1 MPQFDFATYPSQ
13 IFWFAICFIS
23 LYFFLSKV
31 ILPRIKDIIANR
43 NALVEADLVEAK
55 KLESEIFEISQKS
68 HEIFKDAEINYRKS
82 IEDSLKKANVIKEES
97 LQKFKEGS
105 EKMLEKSSKKIDELV
120 ASSSD
125 KSAKAAVELTGLIEK
140 KIFN

>member
-1 MPQFDFATYPSQ
+1 MPQFDFTTYPSQ

-43 NALVEADLVEAK
+43 NSLVEADLLKARD
-55 KLESEIFEISQKS
+55 LESEIAEISRKS
-68 HEIFKDAEINYRKS
+68 HDMIKDAEVNYRKS
-82 IEDSLKKANVIKEES
+82 IEESVKAANVIKEES
-97 LQKFKEGS
+97 LQKFKDGS
-105 EKMLEKSSKKIDELV
+105 EKMLEKSNKKIDELV
-120 ASSSD
+120 AASKE
-125 KSAKAAVELTGLIEK
+125 KSAKAAVELTNLIEK